1 MKIWKLS
8 PKDNN
13 GYVRIRANTEA
24 RAREI
29 AYEKFAH
36 SNVHHAI
43 HKTDWS
49 KLAWNDQNQ
58 VTCELEDEDISDT
71 EGFLDI
77 V

>member
-8 PKDNN
+8 PKEDN
-13 GYVRIRANTEA
+13 GYVRVRAETEA

-29 AYEKFAH
+29 AYQKFVSSKA
-36 SNVHHAI
+36 
-43 HKTDWS
+43 HKTIHNKDWS
-49 KLAWNDQNQ
+49 KLAWNDKNQ
-58 VTCELEDEDISDT
+58 VTCELEDDDISNT